1 MGEEIL
7 KKRKITLTLFS
18 GVLIIFLIVT
28 VFNTFTLKSMQPPP
42 NPTNIVLNEDIAAR
56 NLSKAITYK
65 TISYQ
70 DRSKFDFKE
79 FEKFIAFLHEGFPR
93 IYEQLEFERVNKYA
107 LVYKWRGSDSGKRP
121 VGLTSHY
128 DVVPVLSGTEANWE
142 QDPFSGTVVDGKIW
156 GRGTL
161 DDKIGVIGILQA
173 VDYLLAEGFKPRRDM
188 YFMFGFDEEIG
199 GDEGASA
206 IVDTLK
212 DRGISFDYV
221 LDEGGAIVENMVPGV
236 NQPVGVVGISEKGSA
251 TAELTIEGSGGHSSQ
266 PKDHTNIGRIS
277 SAIAKLEDTQFY
289 GDLRGPGEDL
299 FEYVA
304 PEMSFGMKYV
314 FANKVIFEP
323 VIEKILL
330 GQPASAALIRT
341 TIAPTIFQAGEQYN
355 ALPEKATAFINLRL
369 MPGDSLGEVKTFI
382 EDTIDDDD
390 INVTVTGNE
399 ASKVSSIAG
408 WPFKSIQQAARN
420 VYGNAVVAPYLMFA
434 GSDARQYD
442 RISSNTYRFLPVQ
455 ITSEDLNR
463 MHGTNEHVSVENY
476 LNAIKFYT
484 EVIRESNK

>member
-1 MGEEIL
+1 M
-7 KKRKITLTLFS
+7 KKRKLTL
-18 GVLIIFLIVT
+18 LIVAGLVVLFIIVTGFNALT
-28 VFNTFTLKSMQPPP
+28 VKSKQPTPSLTKVVI
-42 NPTNIVLNEDIAAR
+42 NQDEAVQL
-56 NLSKAITYK
+56 LSKAITFK
-65 TISYQ
+65 TVSYQ

-79 FEKFIAFLHEGFPR
+79 FDKFIAFLQESFPTVH
-93 IYEQLEFERVNKYA
+93 EQLEFEKINDYA
-107 LVYKWRGSDSGKRP
+107 LVYKWKGSDTNKMP

-142 QDPFSGTVVDGKIW
+142 QDPFSGVVVDGKIW

-173 VDYLLAEGFKPRRDM
+173 VDYLIAEGFKPDRDM

-199 GDEGASA
+199 GDEGAQA

-212 DRGISFDYV
+212 ERGITFDYV

-277 SAIAKLEDTQFY
+277 SAIAKLEDTQFN

-299 FEYVA
+299 FEFVA

-330 GQPASAALIRT
+330 GKPASAALIRT

-355 ALPEKATAFINLRL
+355 ALPEKASATINLRL
-369 MPGDSLGEVKTFI
+369 MPGDSLRDVKKFI
-382 EDTIDDDD
+382 EDTIEDDD
-390 INVTVTGNE
+390 IKVTVTGSE
-399 ASKVSSIAG
+399 ASKVSSITDG
-408 WPFKSIQQAARN
+408 SFQSIQQAARN
-420 VYGNAVVAPYLMFA
+420 VYNNAVVAPYLMFA
-434 GSDARQYD
+434 GSDAKHYD
-442 RISSNTYRFLPVQ
+442 SISKNTYRFLPVQ
-455 ITSEDLNR
+455 ITSEDFNR

-476 LNAIKFYT
+476 LKAIKFYA
-484 EVIRESNK
+484 EVILESNK

>member
-1 MGEEIL
+1 M
-7 KKRKITLTLFS
+7 KKRKLALQIFGCIILVFLFVTVSNTLTLKS
-18 GVLIIFLIVT
+18 KQPVPHVT
-28 VFNTFTLKSMQPPP
+28 KVV
-42 NPTNIVLNEDIAAR
+42 INEKEAVQH
-56 NLSKAITYK
+56 LSKAITFK
-65 TISYQ
+65 TVSYQ

-79 FEKFIAFLHEGFPR
+79 FQKFIAFLQESFPNV
-93 IYEQLEFERVNKYA
+93 YEQLEFEKVNDYA
-107 LVYKWRGSDSGKRP
+107 LVYKWQGSDTSKNP
-121 VGLTSHY
+121 IGLTSHY

-142 QDPFSGTVVDGKIW
+142 QDPFSGAVVDGKIW

-161 DDKIGVIGILQA
+161 DDKIGVIGILEA
-173 VDYLLAEGFKPRRDM
+173 VDYLVTEGFKPERDM

-212 DRGISFDYV
+212 DRGVTFDYV

-277 SAIAKLEDTQFY
+277 KAIAKLEDTQFN

-299 FEYVA
+299 FEFVA

-314 FANKVIFEP
+314 FANKGIFEP

-355 ALPEKATAFINLRL
+355 ALPEKATAIINLRL
-369 MPGDSLGEVKTFI
+369 MPGDSLGEVKKFI
-382 EDTIDDDD
+382 KATIEDDD
-390 INVTVTGNE
+390 IKVTITGNE
-399 ASKVSSIAG
+399 ASKVSSIKG

-442 RISSNTYRFLPVQ
+442 TISKNTYRFLPVQ

-463 MHGTNEHVSVENY
+463 MHGTNEHVSIENY
-476 LNAIKFYT
+476 LKAIQFYA
-484 EVIRESNK
+484 EVILESNK